1 MGQRFFVISPRINDI
16 RILAW
21 ILIIMVYGFSEIIIR
36 FFYKRV
42 RSKKKER
49 DITEI
54 LITASF
60 ILAMY
65 VSLFESLQRN
75 HHWQLTISIFGTFL
89 LLLGTIIRLT
99 GLIQIGKGFST
110 KVERTE
116 EQVLVTSG
124 LYRFIRHPL
133 YLATILQ
140 TVGSALMLCS
150 YWAWLFIAIGI
161 YAVLLRIKKE
171 ELFLSREF
179 SAYREYMSKTR
190 KLIPWIF

>member
-1 MGQRFFVISPRINDI
+1 LF
-16 RILAW
+16 
-21 ILIIMVYGFSEIIIR
+21 YGFSEIGIR
-36 FFYKRV
+36 IFYKRL
-42 RSKKKER
+42 RPKKKER

-75 HHWQLTISIFGTFL
+75 HHWHQTISIFGTIL
-89 LLLGTIIRLT
+89 LLLGTFIRLT

-116 EQVLVTSG
+116 GQSLITNG

-140 TVGSALMLCS
+140 AVGSELMLCS
-150 YWAWLFIAIGI
+150 FWAWIFIAIGI
-161 YAVLLRIKKE
+161 YAVLLRIRKE
-171 ELFLSREF
+171 ELFLCREF

-190 KLIPWIF
+190 KLVPWIF

>member
-1 MGQRFFVISPRINDI
+1 MGQRFFDI
-16 RILAW
+16 FSLFNNIQLAW
-21 ILIIMVYGFSEIIIR
+21 ILIIMVYGFSEFGIR
-36 FFYKRV
+36 VFNKRV
-42 RSKKKER
+42 RPKKKAI

-54 LITASF
+54 LITTSF

-75 HHWQLTISIFGTFL
+75 HHWQLTISIFGTIL

-150 YWAWLFIAIGI
+150 YWTWLFITIGI

-171 ELFLSREF
+171 ELFLSQEF